1 MRVGMRL
8 LRAFTALAGALSFSG
23 VSLAQQRASFAHYM
37 VGTITAEHARKD
49 IESAKATGFDGFAL
63 NIGDPTASFID
74 TSLGYLFDAAD
85 SIGGFG
91 LYVSMDVWASGDAC
105 WHGRDS
111 CNGPLDYHWIFQ
123 KYKGRPSYY
132 QWNGLPVISTFSAAD
147 FDNVKWNKW
156 KETLAN
162 EMFFIPDFD
171 KTTGYYESHPGWWEY
186 WGDLVDGLF
195 SWESAWP
202 ERDGYGSKSP
212 GDVSLDISIAQGA
225 HNHSKLYMVPLSLL
239 QYKNSYN
246 VSVYRAGLHALPMR
260 MKGILDQMD
269 QADFVQYLTW
279 NDGPESHYI
288 AELWP
293 EQNSDAQPWLHMNQK
308 MFDHTALQPLIA
320 SFNHAFKSR
329 TDSTSM
335 TPQIGAVAVGAM
347 WHRPMTDDAACNPV
361 VETIYTSRPSG
372 SEDYYSRNMAY
383 WSVVLKPG
391 LPSGYKIS
399 IQAGE
404 EEHTQVLTSGLNYGN
419 GAGNIQAGIQT
430 MKLLDPSGKTIMSAR
445 SKRCVSSGCPQGIY
459 NMNYLVTAFEDGTS
473 DSTCQ
478 PIGTEVMPMNAV
490 KELEIPS
497 CGSDKDHWLCQICN
511 ASDIS
516 IFEKAS
522 VKWEAGKTDIALQDF
537 QTWWKKKKTA
547 IRASYENGTWSQGAA
562 GYFRFDEQFVCDNR
576 DFLGCIA
583 DVGCKID
590 DPWTIAGSNILT
602 SMSRINNVFN
612 AWLTAID
619 SATSQATTM
628 KNTFLEKF
636 VYDPTKDIT
645 TQMNTWILTQVFDA
659 VGGGIFNRLSNI
671 IGESTVA
678 EEAWNSMYSLA
689 QEQMTKA
696 LEKAEKDKM
705 TTITDIESMII
716 NIHDIQTSAVEAIR
730 SAYFNEND
738 ISFFASQV
746 KSGMWIKSSILDTL
760 DLPKTMKQIFFGN
773 LIQKAWYSN
782 PTSEPVIIM
791 VDDDG
796 SDVNPFAWEGGASG
810 QPETLDEDN
819 VNAARFVKDG
829 KTLFLVGSTNCQQWK
844 TDDGTNEYTCD
855 QDAFQG
861 LQGISQLKSDASE
874 WGGLTKDSIVTS
886 VWAGYKLNGNA
897 NGYNISANA
906 DNSQRDSN
914 GNKQLTMYPSGAET
928 PGVFSIPICDYKT
941 AYRNFAA
948 VGGWNSE

>member
-1 MRVGMRL
+1 ML
-8 LRAFTALAGALSFSG
+8 
-23 VSLAQQRASFAHYM
+23 
-37 VGTITAEHARKD
+37 GTITAEHARKD

-111 CNGPLDYHWIFQ
+111 CNG
-123 KYKGRPSYY
+123 
-132 QWNGLPVISTFSAAD
+132 
-147 FDNVKWNKW
+147 
-156 KETLAN
+156 
-162 EMFFIPDFD
+162 
-171 KTTGYYESHPGWWEY
+171 
-186 WGDLVDGLF
+186 GDLLDGLF

-212 GDVSLDISIAQGA
+212 GDVSLDLSIAQGA
-225 HNHSKLYMVPLSLL
+225 HNHSKLYMVPLSFL

-260 MKGILDQMD
+260 MKGILDKMD

-279 NDGPESHYI
+279 NEGPESHYI

-293 EQNSDAQPWLHMNQK
+293 EQNSDAQPWLYMNQK

-335 TPQIGAVAVGAM
+335 TPQNGAVAVGAM
-347 WHRPMTDDAACNPV
+347 WHRPMTDDAVCNTV
-361 VETIYTSRPSG
+361 VKTIYTSRPSG

-404 EEHTQVLTSGLNYGN
+404 EEHTQVFTSGLNYGN

-430 MKLLDPSGKTIMSAR
+430 MKLLDPAGKTIMSAR
-445 SKRCVSSGCPQGIY
+445 FKRCVSSGCAQGIY

-497 CGSDKDHWLCQICN
+497 CGSVKDHCLCQICN

-522 VKWEAGKTDIALQDF
+522 VKWEAGKPDIALQDF
-537 QTWWKKKKTA
+537 QAWWKKKKTA
-547 IRASYENGTWSQGAA
+547 IQASYENGTWSQGAA

-583 DVGCKID
+583 DVGCKIN

-628 KNTFLEKF
+628 KNT
-636 VYDPTKDIT
+636 
-645 TQMNTWILTQVFDA
+645 VFDA

-705 TTITDIESMII
+705 TTITDIESMIV
-716 NIHDIQTSAVEAIR
+716 NIHDIQTTAVEAIR
-730 SAYFNEND
+730 AAYFNEND

-760 DLPKTMKQIFFGN
+760 DLSKTMKQIFFGN

-782 PTSEPVIIM
+782 PTSEPK
-791 VDDDG
+791 G
-796 SDVNPFAWEGGASG
+796 RASG
-810 QPETLDEDN
+810 QPETLDKDD
-819 VNAARFVKDG
+819 VNTARFVNDG
-829 KTLFLVGSTNCQQWK
+829 KTFFLVGATNCQQWK
-844 TDDGTNEYTCD
+844 TADGKNEYTCD

-886 VWAGYKLNGNA
+886 VWAGYKMNGNA

-914 GNKQLTMYPSGAET
+914 GNKQLT
-928 PGVFSIPICDYKT
+928 ICEELGIRCSD
-941 AYRNFAA
+941 
-948 VGGWNSE
+948 

>member
-1 MRVGMRL
+1 MRFS
-8 LRAFTALAGALSFSG
+8 RAFTALAGAISLLG

-37 VGTITAEHARKD
+37 LGTITAEHARKD

-123 KYKGRPSYY
+123 KYKGRSSYY
-132 QWNGLPVISTFSAAD
+132 QWNSLPVISN
-147 FDNVKWNKW
+147 FDNIKWNKW

-171 KTTGYYESHPGWWEY
+171 KTTGYYESHPG
-186 WGDLVDGLF
+186 DLVDGLF

-202 ERDGYGSKSP
+202 ERDGYGSRSP
-212 GDVSLDISIAQGA
+212 GDVSLDLSIAQGA
-225 HNHSKLYMVPLSLL
+225 HNHSKLYMVPLSFL

-246 VSVYRAGLHALPMR
+246 VSVYRAGLQALPMR
-260 MKGILDQMD
+260 MEGILDQMD

-293 EQNSDAQPWLHMNQK
+293 EQNSDAQPWLYMNQK

-329 TDSTSM
+329 TESSSM
-335 TPQIGAVAVGAM
+335 TPQNGAVAVGAM
-347 WHRPMTDDAACNPV
+347 WHRPMTDDAVCNPV

-372 SEDYYSRNMAY
+372 SDDYYSRNMAY
-383 WSVVLKPG
+383 WSVVLKSG

-399 IQAGE
+399 TQAGE
-404 EEHTQVLTSGLNYGN
+404 KEHMQVLTSGLNYGN

-430 MKLLDPSGKTIMSAR
+430 MKILDPSGKTIMSAR
-445 SKRCVSSGCPQGIY
+445 SKRCVFSGCPQGIY

-473 DSTCQ
+473 ESTCQ

-497 CGSDKDHWLCQICN
+497 CGSDKNHWLCQICN

-522 VKWEAGKTDIALQDF
+522 AKWEAGKTDIALKDF
-537 QTWWKKKKTA
+537 QTWWEKKKTA
-547 IRASYENGTWSQGAA
+547 IRTSYENGTWSQGAA
-562 GYFRFDEQFVCDNR
+562 G
-576 DFLGCIA
+576 
-583 DVGCKID
+583 
-590 DPWTIAGSNILT
+590 
-602 SMSRINNVFN
+602 RINSVFN

-628 KNTFLEKF
+628 KNTFLETF

-671 IGESTVA
+671 IA
-678 EEAWNSMYSLA
+678 E
-689 QEQMTKA
+689 T
-696 LEKAEKDKM
+696 DKM

-716 NIHDIQTSAVEAIR
+716 AIHDVQTSAVEAIR
-730 SAYFNEND
+730 FAYFNEND
-738 ISFFASQV
+738 VSFFASQV
-746 KSGMWIKSSILDTL
+746 KSGMWIKTSVIDAL
-760 DLPKTMKQIFFGN
+760 DLPKTMKQVFFGN
-773 LIQKAWYSN
+773 LIQQAWYSN

-796 SDVNPFAWEGGASG
+796 SDVNPFAWKGGASG
-810 QPETLDEDN
+810 QPETLDKGD

-829 KTLFLVGSTNCQQWK
+829 KTFFLVRATNCQQWK
-844 TDDGTNEYTCD
+844 VDDGTIEYTCK

-861 LQGISQLKSDASE
+861 LQGITELKSSASE
-874 WGGLTKDSIVTS
+874 WGGLTKDNITTS
-886 VWAGYKLNGNA
+886 VWAAYKLNGNA

-914 GNKQLTMYPSGAET
+914 GNKQLTMYPSGSET

-948 VGGWNSE
+948 SVEKIEQ